1 MAEKDKNKEG
11 FVNLRK
17 IHEIQ
22 CGGFV
27 QGLIRDLRSSRI
39 QLEHILFEA
48 INIKKRNESEIIP
61 EEKVVE
67 VESKVEKTTI

>member
-1 MAEKDKNKEG
+1 MAEKDKNKKG

-39 QLEHILFEA
+39 QQHILFEA
-48 INIKKRNESEIIP
+48 INIKREMNRNNS
-61 EEKVVE
+61 EEK
-67 VESKVEKTTI
+67 